1 LSSLHYYLGL
11 VLNYIISGHN
21 GGGVSMKCKK
31 KIFLILLSISILGM
45 GIHKWVIPFPD
56 NIVRILG
63 VFMMINLCIYVYL
76 SIKNKVE

>member
-1 LSSLHYYLGL
+1 
-11 VLNYIISGHN
+11 
-21 GGGVSMKCKK
+21 MKCKK
-31 KIFLILLSISILGM
+31 KIFLILLSISVLVM